1 MLLKYNWP
9 TTWWFNASI
18 KFKMIITVKFSYT
31 CHHTKILYWY
41 WLYSPNYTFH
51 TRDSFILQ
59 LEVSTSLFPS
69 PNPFFPQ
76 PPHLWWLSVLCIYDS
91 VSALL
96 CLFIYSSDFTYR
108 WSLAVFVFLWLI
120 SLNRTPLRS
129 IHVVANGSISFFL
142 WWTVFRGVCVC
153 VYTPHLL

>member
-1 MLLKYNWP
+1 MPESEKWKWSRSVVSNPQRPHGLQPSRLLRPWEFPGKS
-9 TTWWFNASI
+9 TGGG
-18 KFKMIITVKFSYT
+18 
-31 CHHTKILYWY
+31 CHCLL
-41 WLYSPNYTFH
+41 WLHAY
-51 TRDSFILQ
+51 DSFILQ

-76 PPHLWWLSVLCIYDS
+76 PPHLWRLSVLCIYDS